1 VLSFPLGSVLAELV
15 KTHPELKFTAL
26 VRNPSHVE
34 AVRNLG
40 VEVVQ
45 GSFSDTDLISSHARA
60 ADITINSADSDSIVL
75 NEAILTG
82 QRARVVDDSKPPAVL
97 FHTSGV
103 AVFVDGGKEG
113 KHDPNSKIWN
123 VRLYIAVMTCVF
135 REFTCVR
142 LIGRQ

>member
-1 VLSFPLGSVLAELV
+1 VLAELV
-15 KTHPELKFTAL
+15 KAHPELKFTAL
-26 VRNPSHVE
+26 VRNPSHIE

-60 ADITINSADSDSIVL
+60 ADITINSADSDTTAL

-82 QRARVVDDSKPPAVL
+82 QRARVVDDSKPRAVL
-97 FHTSGV
+97 LHTSGV
-103 AVFVDGGKEG
+103 AVFSDDGKEG
-113 KHDPNSKIWN
+113 KHDPNGKIWN
-123 VRLYIAVMTCVF
+123 VRLYIGVMTCVF

-142 LIGRQ
+142 FWLIGRQ